1 MHRVDGIVR
10 TDDTETGVLRAW
22 RFRLL
27 HDTGSACQVSMSSHT
42 ATVVLTMTCPCE
54 RMMTEFSSA
63 FIRERSGLP
72 SCETDRRHTDCPS
85 EYVCVARHTR

>member
-10 TDDTETGVLRAW
+10 TDDTETDVLRAW
-22 RFRLL
+22 RFMQL
-27 HDTGSACQVSMSSHT
+27 HDTGSACQVSMSSHA

-63 FIRERSGLP
+63 FIRECIGLP
-72 SCETDRRHTDCPS
+72 SCETDRRQTECPS
-85 EYVCVARHTR
+85 EYVCVARHTK